1 MKVLAVGTGC
11 TWFARNNTS
20 FIIDDKILFD
30 TPSGSYKDIIKKI
43 DIFKLDGI
51 VISHFHADH
60 FGDFSIFMTRFMRES
75 ERQGRTKK
83 LKVFGQ
89 VGILNKLIALN
100 TLLCGA
106 EDECD
111 AEKLKKNIDFVE
123 LADGDEFEL
132 SGYKVKALK
141 VDHGRTPCLAY
152 LFRDKEGKCVG
163 FSGDTKEC
171 DGLRTLLKSSD
182 AAFVDMATTKP
193 VNAHLDC
200 NGFIE
205 MQRMYPNCKMIPVH
219 MSDECLEFA
228 EKNGLPVLY
237 DYDEIII

>member
-30 TPSGSYKDIIKKI
+30 TPSGAYKDIIKYV

-60 FGDFSIFMTRFMRES
+60 FGDFPIFATRFMRES
-75 ERQGRTKK
+75 ERQGRTQKMK
-83 LKVFGQ
+83 IFGP
-89 VGILNKLIALN
+89 VGLLDKLISLN
-100 TLLCGA
+100 TVLCGA

-111 AEKLKKNIDFVE
+111 ADKLKKNIDFIEV
-123 LADGDEFEL
+123 DYGSEFEL
-132 SGYKVKALK
+132 SGYKVKVLK
-141 VDHGRTPCLAY
+141 VDHGKTPCQAY
-152 LFRDKEGKCVG
+152 LFTDKNGKTVG
-163 FSGDTKEC
+163 FSGDTREC
-171 DGLRTLLKSSD
+171 DGLHTLLKSSD
-182 AAFVDMATTKP
+182 VAFVDMAATEP
-193 VNAHLDC
+193 VKAHLDSK
-200 NGFIE
+200 GFVE
-205 MQRMYPNCKMIPVH
+205 LQRMYPNCKMIPVH

-237 DYDEIII
+237 DFDEIII